1 MLWLVVESGPR
12 IIDNHQSAKAVL
24 WENRC
29 RRFSGT
35 TIMASVE
42 NGTRR
47 HRRPSGRS
55 SVLGLGLLSIVSN
68 LLLLTGPLFM
78 LQVYDR
84 VLASKSVPTLLV
96 LTGLVVGLYGF
107 YSIVEIV
114 RSRMATRYSV
124 LAAARL
130 TRPVFAQ
137 VIASSASS
145 RRGSEGDPIRDVET
159 LRQFLAGAGP
169 MALLDLPWVPI
180 YLFIVFAFHPMLG
193 WLAVAGAAV
202 VSVLM
207 ILNEWSSRAPSR
219 DANAAANAR
228 QSQHS
233 DITINAEAVLA
244 MGMRETLAN
253 RWEAANTKLLMTQ
266 ARAADRA
273 NTFSALT
280 KGFRLLLQSAVL
292 AMGAY
297 LAIGGEISAGLMI
310 AASIVT
316 ARALSPVEQ
325 AVANWRGFVAA
336 RQAGR
341 RLKSALEDAKHSPER
356 VPLPQ
361 PTASLVVSDLA
372 VSPLPEGPAL
382 VSGVN
387 FGLRSGEA
395 MGVLGMSGC
404 GKSSLIRTLM
414 GIWPP
419 RAGVVRLDGSELSH
433 FDPDRLGMA
442 LGYLPQTVEL
452 FAGTVAQN
460 IARFR
465 SDGEFQDVL
474 KAAHAAGVHELI
486 ASLPQGYD
494 TDIGQRGVKL
504 SGGQKQR
511 LSIARVFL
519 KDPPVLIFDEAT
531 SALDNESEKAV
542 RESLEALSSN
552 RTTLVIAHRLSTIIN
567 AQRIVVLTGS
577 GIDEEGTHEEL
588 IARGGAYA
596 SLYNVQVQV

>member
-1 MLWLVVESGPR
+1 
-12 IIDNHQSAKAVL
+12 
-24 WENRC
+24 
-29 RRFSGT
+29 
-35 TIMASVE
+35 MASRE
-42 NGTRR
+42 NGGRR
-47 HRRPSGRS
+47 PGRPSGRGA
-55 SVLGLGLLSIVSN
+55 VLGLGLLSIISN

-78 LQVYDR
+78 LQIYDR
-84 VLASKSVPTLLV
+84 VLASKSVPTLMA
-96 LTGLVVGLYGF
+96 LTGLVIGLYGF
-107 YSIVEIV
+107 YSVIEIV

-137 VIASSASS
+137 VVASSASS
-145 RRGSEGDPIRDVET
+145 RRGTEGDPIRDAET

-193 WLAVAGAAV
+193 WLALAGAGV

-207 ILNEWSSRAPSR
+207 ILNEWSSRGPSR

-233 DITINAEAVLA
+233 DLATNAEAVLA
-244 MGMRETLAN
+244 MGMRETLAD
-253 RWEAANTKLLMTQ
+253 RWEAANTKMLMTQ

-273 NTFSALT
+273 TIFSALT
-280 KGFRLLLQSAVL
+280 KGFRLLLQSGVL

-336 RQAGR
+336 RQAKA
-341 RLKSALEDAKHSPER
+341 RLKTVLAEAKGKPER
-356 VPLPQ
+356 VALPLPKS
-361 PTASLVVSDLA
+361 SLGVSDLA
-372 VSPLPEGPAL
+372 ISPLPDGPAL
-382 VSGVN
+382 VCGVN
-387 FGLRSGEA
+387 FELKSGEA
-395 MGVLGMSGC
+395 MGVLGTSGC

-414 GIWPP
+414 GIWPA
-419 RAGVVRLDGSELSH
+419 RSGVVRLDGSELSH
-433 FDPDRLGMA
+433 YDPDRLGMA

-465 SDGEFQDVL
+465 SDGEFEDVL
-474 KAAHAAGVHELI
+474 KAAEAAGVHELI
-486 ASLPQGYD
+486 ASLPHGYD
-494 TDIGQRGVKL
+494 TPIGPQGAMLSAGQR
-504 SGGQKQR
+504 QR
-511 LSIARVFL
+511 IGLARALYGDPFLIVLDEPNSNLDAAGDAACNAAIAGAKARGAIMVIVAHRPTAIAAVDTILFLQDGRQAAFGPKDAVLASITAQPASLDIAR
-519 KDPPVLIFDEAT
+519 
-531 SALDNESEKAV
+531 KA
-542 RESLEALSSN
+542 R
-552 RTTLVIAHRLSTIIN
+552 RK
-567 AQRIVVLTGS
+567 
-577 GIDEEGTHEEL
+577 
-588 IARGGAYA
+588 
-596 SLYNVQVQV
+596 

>member
-1 MLWLVVESGPR
+1 M
-12 IIDNHQSAKAVL
+12 
-24 WENRC
+24 
-29 RRFSGT
+29 
-35 TIMASVE
+35 MASSE
-42 NGTRR
+42 NGGRKVR
-47 HRRPSGRS
+47 KPSGRG
-55 SVLGLGLLSIVSN
+55 SVLGLGLLSIISN

-84 VLASKSVPTLLV
+84 VLASKSVPTLMA

-107 YSIVEIV
+107 YSVVEIV

-137 VIASSASS
+137 VVASSASS

-193 WLAVAGAAV
+193 WLAMAGAGV
-202 VSVLM
+202 VTVLM
-207 ILNEWSSRAPSR
+207 IVNEWSSRGPSR

-228 QSQHS
+228 QSQQA
-233 DITINAEAVLA
+233 DIAANAEAVLA
-244 MGMRETLAN
+244 MGMSETLAN
-253 RWEAANTKLLMTQ
+253 RWEAANTKMLMTQ

-273 NTFSALT
+273 TVFSALT

-325 AVANWRGFVAA
+325 AVTNWRGFVAA
-336 RQAGR
+336 RQAR
-341 RLKSALEDAKHSPER
+341 ARLKTVLADAKGKPER
-356 VPLPQ
+356 VALPLPK
-361 PTASLVVSDLA
+361 ASLAVSDLA
-372 VSPLPEGPAL
+372 ISPLSDGPAL
-382 VSGVN
+382 VCGVS
-387 FGLRSGEA
+387 FGLKSGEA
-395 MGVLGMSGC
+395 MGVLGTSGC
-404 GKSSLIRTLM
+404 GKSSLVRTLM
-414 GIWPP
+414 GIWPA
-419 RAGVVRLDGSELSH
+419 RAGVVRLDGSELCH
-433 FDPDRLGMA
+433 YDPDRLGMA

-465 SDGEFQDVL
+465 NDGEFEDVL
-474 KAAHAAGVHELI
+474 KAAQAAGVHELI
-486 ASLPQGYD
+486 ASLPHGYD
-494 TDIGQRGVKL
+494 TPIGSQGAMLSAGQR
-504 SGGQKQR
+504 QR
-511 LSIARVFL
+511 IGLARALYGDPFLIVLDEPNSNLDAAGDAACNAAIAGAKARGAIVIIVAHRPTAIAAVDTILFLQDGRQAAFGPKDAVLASITAQPASLDIAR
-519 KDPPVLIFDEAT
+519 
-531 SALDNESEKAV
+531 KA
-542 RESLEALSSN
+542 R
-552 RTTLVIAHRLSTIIN
+552 RK
-567 AQRIVVLTGS
+567 
-577 GIDEEGTHEEL
+577 
-588 IARGGAYA
+588 
-596 SLYNVQVQV
+596 